1 MIAPTKRSGSLE
13 KISASRLSSQGYR
26 AFPGPPGVEPPNTSL
41 KYCQGSRRQSGSS
54 LERAGPGTN
63 RGCRELK
70 PRMLRRQPPARK
82 ETSMNVAGFVATTDE
97 ELIVHAM
104 RDAQLLLAEHIERG
118 PTDAEEAITQL
129 LEILDRQ
136 DVVAATNRLCQEYG
150 LRPLK

>member
-1 MIAPTKRSGSLE
+1 
-13 KISASRLSSQGYR
+13 
-26 AFPGPPGVEPPNTSL
+26 
-41 KYCQGSRRQSGSS
+41 
-54 LERAGPGTN
+54 
-63 RGCRELK
+63 
-70 PRMLRRQPPARK
+70 
-82 ETSMNVAGFVATTDE
+82 MNVAGFVGTTDE

-136 DVVAATNRLCQEYG
+136 DVVAATNRLCCEYG

>member
-1 MIAPTKRSGSLE
+1 
-13 KISASRLSSQGYR
+13 
-26 AFPGPPGVEPPNTSL
+26 
-41 KYCQGSRRQSGSS
+41 
-54 LERAGPGTN
+54 
-63 RGCRELK
+63 
-70 PRMLRRQPPARK
+70 
-82 ETSMNVAGFVATTDE
+82 MNVAGFVATTDE

-136 DVVAATNRLCQEYG
+136 DVVAATNRLCREYG